1 MKYYVGIDLGTT
13 NSVISTF
20 DGESVRVWK
29 SKKDQNDV
37 TPSAIYIDKRG
48 KRYYGKNAY
57 IKYSQDPD
65 RCAVLFK
72 RFMGTSTKINIGDET
87 LTPEECSA
95 EILRELYKNLP
106 EEIRETDEVGVV
118 ITVPAA
124 FNQMQNAA
132 TLEAAKL
139 AGFSYVS
146 LMQEPVAAIMSVMM
160 QSNTNAN
167 FLIYDLGGGTLD
179 VAIAESISGKVNLL
193 AHGGMVMCGGRDF
206 DRLLLNN
213 VVNPW
218 IMENYSLPDGWQS
231 KKEYKKITRIASYFI
246 EMAKIELSSDEE
258 ATIVGETGVQ
268 DLDGEDIYLDITIT
282 RDQFNELIKPLVDQ
296 SIQAT
301 RETIEKSGLGPD
313 EFDKIVFIG
322 GPTNYKPLRDMVVNE
337 LAIQGSIEVNPMTAV
352 SEGASIYAESIDW
365 ESSTNTRKTNKAVI
379 ETDKTLGLSF
389 KYISR
394 TNDDKAKILV
404 NLSKEIEGYTIEVTS
419 VDTGWT
425 SGSIK
430 LANKASII
438 VPLSKKGNNTFT
450 VEVYNEQ
457 GKTISVENNKIVIA
471 KTLATVGN
479 ILASHSIGIEV
490 QDTTNSKEST
500 LDYIVREGDVL
511 PCKGQRKFRA
521 TEAIKARS
529 AASLNFKLWEGE
541 IEDCAEDNRFIGFM
555 KVSGQDFDY
564 GMIMKGAEVI
574 CDYVVDESGGVKI
587 EISIPSIS
595 EVFNSDKNFYTR
607 QEGQMDLDNAA
618 EILAT
623 QGRVIL
629 DRIKDLGENIQTGQ
643 EELDIAGEIASQA
656 MNVENLDR
664 EDIQHLHEK
673 LLIARKKLNA
683 IRRENLVPI
692 RKAELESLKEY
703 YDESITKMD
712 IPQDVRNKYNELF
725 TQAESVI
732 SAKHSAFEN
741 ITREISYLNYDVN
754 NEYDPIFVF
763 KYLLW
768 ELGQPEKYRNMDRF
782 NSIKQQASAAIE
794 AGDRNTVCRL
804 IKELLEIKVDVD
816 EKDATVLANI
826 ARG

>member
-20 DGESVRVWK
+20 DGENVRVWK

-95 EILRELYKNLP
+95 EILRELYENLP

-139 AGFSYVS
+139 AGFSHVS

-231 KKEYKKITRIASYFI
+231 KKEYKKITRIASYYI

-282 RDQFNELIKPLVDQ
+282 REQFNELIKPLVDQ

-404 NLSKEIEGYTIEVTS
+404 NLSKEIEGYTLEVTS

-430 LANKASII
+430 LANKASIV
-438 VPLSKKGNNTFT
+438 VPLNKKGNNTFT
-450 VEVYNEQ
+450 VEVYNDQ

-521 TEAIKARS
+521 TEAIQAKS

-541 IEDCAEDNRFIGFM
+541 IEDCADDNRFIGYM

-564 GMIMKGAEVI
+564 GKIMVGAEII
-574 CDYVVDESGGVKI
+574 CDYTVDESGGVKI

-595 EVFNSDKNFYTR
+595 EVFNSDRNFYAR
-607 QEGQMDLDNAA
+607 EEGQMDLDNAA
-618 EILAT
+618 DELSK
-623 QGRVIL
+623 QGKVIL
-629 DRIKDLGENIQTGQ
+629 EKIKDLGESIETGH
-643 EELDIAGEIASQA
+643 EELDSAGELASQA
-656 MNVENLDR
+656 MNVANLDR
-664 EDIQHLHEK
+664 EDIQHLYEK
-673 LLIARKKLNA
+673 LLSLRKKING
-683 IRRENLVPI
+683 IRRNNLVPI
-692 RKAELESLKEY
+692 RKAQLESLKEY
-703 YDESITKMD
+703 YHESIVSMD
-712 IPQDVRNKYNELF
+712 IPKEVHDRYETYF
-725 TQAESVI
+725 GQAESVI

-741 ITREISYLNYDVN
+741 IINEIKGFNYYVN
-754 NEYDPIFVF
+754 EKYDPIFVF
-763 KYLLW
+763 KWLLW
-768 ELGQPEKYRNMDRF
+768 QLEQPEKYRNIDRF
-782 NSIKQQASAAIE
+782 YAIKQQALAAIDQ
-794 AGDRNTVCRL
+794 GDRNTVCRL
-804 IKELLEIKVDVD
+804 IEELLDIKIDVN
-816 EKDATVLANI
+816 EEDAALLANI
-826 ARG
+826 VKG